1 MHLLQPPTQREAIKN
16 LRGGAKSSD
25 PRNGEYGEEIKG
37 GNQCLKVRE
46 KARQEHEYYR
56 IMISNETCLLSAFY
70 KGESQARL
78 KVSSSHASSHCLT
91 VEPGNKLGS
100 FVHQ

>member
-1 MHLLQPPTQREAIKN
+1 MNLLQLPTQREAIKD

-25 PRNGEYGEEIKG
+25 PRNGVYGEEIKD

-46 KARQEHEYYR
+46 KARQEHEYYK
-56 IMISNETCLLSAFY
+56 IMVSNETCLLSAFY
-70 KGESQARL
+70 KGESRARA
-78 KVSSSHASSHCLT
+78 KVSSPQASSHRLT

-100 FVHQ
+100 FAHQ